1 MAFAIFYILKS
12 NYKNHFSREIKQDQT
27 IITLSEEVTFL
38 NKSGIQEM
46 LFKAKP
52 NTKLVIDGSKCRSI
66 DHDVLEMLEEFKNF
80 GAKNKNIDFQM
91 LNIK

>member
-1 MAFAIFYILKS
+1 
-12 NYKNHFSREIKQDQT
+12 
-27 IITLSEEVTFL
+27 
-38 NKSGIQEM
+38 
-46 LFKAKP
+46 
-52 NTKLVIDGSKCRSI
+52 VIDGSKCRSI